1 MTIGSHRRLN
11 RYMSTSRRRC
21 QKCRPAVHLPPA
33 LESVLRERTG
43 RWNRYEGS
51 DELGLIEVDP
61 ADFAE
66 RLTAVEH
73 AADRLSA
80 YLREHRS
87 TLKSVAPLLLA
98 GSEKAPQLTLESDLS
113 FRVRSIDARKRSSM
127 DRASIAEVVELW
139 AAADLYDR
147 LEAALRRAAGLSTRP
162 TGAVIAGLGVAG
174 DRGARV

>member
-1 MTIGSHRRLN
+1 MAAAKMPIKKVAPKALSTRSSAKRSALAPDLARKVAAAAEAAGS
-11 RYMSTSRRRC
+11 
-21 QKCRPAVHLPPA
+21 
-33 LESVLRERTG
+33 
-43 RWNRYEGS
+43 
-51 DELGLIEVDP
+51 
-61 ADFAE
+61 E

-98 GSEKAPQLTLESDLS
+98 GSEKSPQLTLESDLS

>member
-1 MTIGSHRRLN
+1 MAAAKMPIKKVAPKPRSKRSSAKR
-11 RYMSTSRRRC
+11 
-21 QKCRPAVHLPPA
+21 
-33 LESVLRERTG
+33 SVLALDVARKVAAAAEAAGSER
-43 RWNRYEGS
+43 
-51 DELGLIEVDP
+51 I
-61 ADFAE
+61 
-66 RLTAVEH
+66 TAVEH
-73 AADRLSA
+73 AADQLSG
-80 YLREHRS
+80 YLREHRA

-113 FRVRSIDARKRSSM
+113 FRVRSIDARKRSSL

-162 TGAVIAGLGVAG
+162 TGAVVAGLGVAG